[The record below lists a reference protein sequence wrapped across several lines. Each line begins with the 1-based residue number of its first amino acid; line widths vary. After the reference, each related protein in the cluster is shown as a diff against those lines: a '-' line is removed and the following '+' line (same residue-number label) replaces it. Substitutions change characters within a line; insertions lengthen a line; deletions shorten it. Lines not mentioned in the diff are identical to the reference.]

1 MIGYLAQNH
10 PLVAAF
16 RSLPKTRTRP
26 GARLAQRIF
35 KTAPK
40 LSDYF
45 GEGDFLAHKGDLDRP
60 ISGLALDSRRVQPG
74 NVFFAV
80 PGRRADGQAFIA
92 EAIQRGAVA
101 IVGARM
107 PTGTALR
114 VTYLQVA
121 DVRRSLAR
129 VAQRYF
135 GFPDKSLDL
144 VAVSG
149 RHGKT
154 TVASLVQHL
163 LASSAQRVGLIN
175 SVHYDLGARTVPA
188 YRTTPESLDLHGL
201 LAQMREAGCR
211 QAVLEVST
219 PGLEQKRVCG
229 MNFGVAT
236 FTGFT
241 PGSTG
246 AMEASFETQAALL
259 TGSAGQTARAAVINL
274 DDDRGDAFAAWLRRR
289 MSSSFK
295 VVTYGEAAGATIRAE
310 QVRLNA
316 NSSALRLS
324 WPGGTLELETPLLG
338 RYNVSNLL
346 AAFAT
351 CHALGRDLSVI
362 AARLKSFGGVAGRL
376 EPVTC
381 GQPCRVF
388 VDYAHNA
395 DTLRHTLG
403 ELRAITPGRLLVVF
417 GCGGKGDRAQRP
429 LMSGVVQ
436 EFADKAWATA
446 DNPRAEKLGQIFA
459 DMQPGVQC
467 AGAMTF
473 VADRR
478 RAIGLAL
485 AAAGEGDCVLIA
497 GKGHETTQELGDTI
511 IPFDDRQVARGLLG
525 CRCHQPA

>member
-26 GARLAQRIF
+26 AARLAQRIF

-45 GEGDFLAHKGDLDRP
+45 REGEYLSHKGDLDRP

-80 PGRRADGQAFIA
+80 PGRRTDGQAYIA

-101 IVGARM
+101 IVGGKM
-107 PTGTALR
+107 PAGTALC

-121 DVRRSLAR
+121 DVRRSLAQ

-135 GFPDKSLDL
+135 GFPDKSLDI

-163 LASSAQRVGLIN
+163 LAGSAQRVGLIG
-175 SVHYDLGARTVPA
+175 SVHYDLGVRTVPA

-201 LAQMREAGCR
+201 LAQMRDAGCR
-211 QAVLEVST
+211 QAVLEVSA
-219 PGLEQKRVCG
+219 PGLEQQRVCG
-229 MNFGVAT
+229 VNFGVAT

-241 PGSTG
+241 GVSAEG
-246 AMEASFETQAALL
+246 MEASFAAQAGLL
-259 TGSAGQTARAAVINL
+259 DGGAGQSARAAVINL
-274 DDDRGDAFAAWLRRR
+274 DDGHGGAFAAWLGRR
-289 MSSSFK
+289 MPSSFK
-295 VVTYGEAAGATIRAE
+295 LVTYGEAAGATIRAE

-316 NSSALRLS
+316 SSTALRLC

-388 VDYAHNA
+388 VDYAHTA

-403 ELRAITPGRLLVVF
+403 ELRALTPGRLLVVF
-417 GCGGKGDRAQRP
+417 GCGGRRDRTQRP
-429 LMSGVVQ
+429 VMTGVVQ
-436 EFADKAWATA
+436 EFADLAWATA
-446 DNPRAEKLGQIFA
+446 DNPRAEKPGQIFA
-459 DMQPGVQC
+459 DMQPGVQR
-467 AGAMTF
+467 AGTMTF

-478 RAIGLAL
+478 SAIGLAL
-485 AAAGEGDCVLIA
+485 AAAREGDCVLIA
-497 GKGHETTQELGDTI
+497 GKGHETTQELADTI
-511 IPFDDRQVARGLLG
+511 IPFDDRQVVRALLG
-525 CRCHQPA
+525 SLCHQPA